1 MTNRRVEYIYTDYY
15 RRNLTRRKWQLIQ
28 EFLNLEKFSYRN
40 GFVIKSI
47 LIKWK
52 PQLPFYAYF
61 KVNIYFILLL
71 LTKFCKSLGVGRT
84 FILGFSFKINWPSC
98 SSLKTIC
105 KESC

>member
-61 KVNIYFILLL
+61 KLNASSQKIRNPVA
-71 LTKFCKSLGVGRT
+71 
-84 FILGFSFKINWPSC
+84 FSFSQ
-98 SSLKTIC
+98 L
-105 KESC
+105 